1 MELWDELQQILEELL
16 QIYQALLQCG
26 EGKKQLLLSKPAP
39 AELEA
44 VVKREE
50 ELLLQAGMLE
60 QKKQKVSRALAKQH
74 GKGDVL
80 LPLFQLVLLAPA
92 YFIQDRIKEWARQV
106 SPILKE
112 LQDLNVMNGRFLE
125 QASQFVQYQINLLS
139 QVTTEINYAPGGQ
152 KTKARKFEGRG

>member
-60 QKKQKVSRALAKQH
+60 QKKQRVSRALAKQH

-112 LQDLNVMNGRFLE
+112 LQELNAMNGCFLE

-139 QVTTEINYAPGGQ
+139 QVTTEINYAPEGQ

>member
-26 EGKKQLLLSKPAP
+26 QEKKQLLLSQPAP
-39 AELEA
+39 AELET

-50 ELLLQAGMLE
+50 ELLLQVGMLE
-60 QKKQKVSRALAKQH
+60 QKKQKVSWALAKQH

-92 YFIQDRIKEWARQV
+92 YFIQDRIRDWAREV

-112 LQDLNVMNGRFLE
+112 LQDLNTMNGRFLE
-125 QASQFVQYQINLLS
+125 QATKLVQYQINLLS
-139 QVTTEINYAPGGQ
+139 QVTTELNYDPEGQ
-152 KTKARKFEGRG
+152 KTRARKFEGRG

>member
-1 MELWDELQQILEELL
+1 MELWDELQRILDELL
-16 QIYQALLQCG
+16 LIYQALLECG
-26 EGKKQLLLSKPAP
+26 EEKKQLLLSKPEP
-39 AELEA
+39 AELE
-44 VVKREE
+44 VLVKREE

-60 QKKQKVSRALAKQH
+60 QKKQRVSRALAKQH

-112 LQDLNVMNGRFLE
+112 LQELNAMNGRFLE

-139 QVTTEINYAPGGQ
+139 QVTTEINYAPEGQ

>member
-60 QKKQKVSRALAKQH
+60 QKKQRVSRALATQH

-112 LQDLNVMNGRFLE
+112 LQELNAMNGRFLD

-139 QVTTEINYAPGGQ
+139 QVTTEINYAPEGQ

>member
-60 QKKQKVSRALAKQH
+60 QKKQRVSRALAKQH

-112 LQDLNVMNGRFLE
+112 LQELNAMNGRFLE

-139 QVTTEINYAPGGQ
+139 QVTTEINYAPEEQ

>member
-60 QKKQKVSRALAKQH
+60 QKKQRVSRALAKQH

-112 LQDLNVMNGRFLE
+112 LQELNAMNGRFLD

>member
-26 EGKKQLLLSKPAP
+26 EGKKQLLLSKPVP

-60 QKKQKVSRALAKQH
+60 QKKQRVSRALAKQH

-80 LPLFQLVLLAPA
+80 FPLFQLVLLAPA

-112 LQDLNVMNGRFLE
+112 LQELNAMNGRFLE

-139 QVTTEINYAPGGQ
+139 QVTTEINYAPEGQ

>member
-26 EGKKQLLLSKPAP
+26 EGKKQLLLSKPVP

-60 QKKQKVSRALAKQH
+60 QKKQRVSRALAKQH

-112 LQDLNVMNGRFLE
+112 LQELNAMNGRFLE

-139 QVTTEINYAPGGQ
+139 QVTTEINYAPEGQ

>member
-60 QKKQKVSRALAKQH
+60 QKKQRVSRALAKQH

-112 LQDLNVMNGRFLE
+112 LQELNAMNGRFLE

>member
-112 LQDLNVMNGRFLE
+112 LQELNAMNGRFLE

>member
-60 QKKQKVSRALAKQH
+60 QKKQRVSRALAKQH

-112 LQDLNVMNGRFLE
+112 LQELNAMNGRFLE

-139 QVTTEINYAPGGQ
+139 QVTTEINYAPEGQ
-152 KTKARKFEGRG
+152 KTKARKIEGRG

>member
-26 EGKKQLLLSKPAP
+26 QEKKQLLLSQPAP

-60 QKKQKVSRALAKQH
+60 QKKQRVSRALAKQH

-112 LQDLNVMNGRFLE
+112 LQELNAMNGRFLD

-139 QVTTEINYAPGGQ
+139 QVTTEINYAPEGQ

>member
-39 AELEA
+39 AELET

-60 QKKQKVSRALAKQH
+60 QKKQRVSRALAKQH

-112 LQDLNVMNGRFLE
+112 LQELNAMNGRFLE

-139 QVTTEINYAPGGQ
+139 QVTTEINYAPEGQ

>member
-26 EGKKQLLLSKPAP
+26 QEKKQLLLSKPAP

-60 QKKQKVSRALAKQH
+60 QKKQRVSRALAKQH
-74 GKGDVL
+74 G
-80 LPLFQLVLLAPA
+80 
-92 YFIQDRIKEWARQV
+92 
-106 SPILKE
+106 
-112 LQDLNVMNGRFLE
+112 
-125 QASQFVQYQINLLS
+125 
-139 QVTTEINYAPGGQ
+139 
-152 KTKARKFEGRG
+152 